1 MNLGLIE
8 LKTLE
13 HLNEALKS
21 IQASPNL
28 ESQDVPVLKAHLA
41 AIQSVAENRVSAPS
55 VPGQSQ
61 QVSKGNIQPDEY
73 LTVQEAADLNRV
85 TDVNEKRKRVV
96 VTSREAV
103 SSNLADM
110 TKAGKNLLTEKKAA
124 EYLRVHAISLKRW
137 RLAGKGP
144 KYVPFGPRQV
154 RYEVL
159 DLDHFI
165 DQLKKGGLDAK
176 TA

>member
-41 AIQSVAENRVSAPS
+41 AIQSVAEDRVSATS

-73 LTVQEAADLNRV
+73 LTVQEAANLIRVSKGYLYGLIRERKFSAVHVGKRQYRIRKSDVLNWNGADSDRKPFQNVRSGACNQKENYLSNHKSPEEYENRV
-85 TDVNEKRKRVV
+85 RGPRKRQSV
-96 VTSREAV
+96 
-103 SSNLADM
+103 N
-110 TKAGKNLLTEKKAA
+110 
-124 EYLRVHAISLKRW
+124 
-137 RLAGKGP
+137 
-144 KYVPFGPRQV
+144 
-154 RYEVL
+154 
-159 DLDHFI
+159 
-165 DQLKKGGLDAK
+165 
-176 TA
+176 